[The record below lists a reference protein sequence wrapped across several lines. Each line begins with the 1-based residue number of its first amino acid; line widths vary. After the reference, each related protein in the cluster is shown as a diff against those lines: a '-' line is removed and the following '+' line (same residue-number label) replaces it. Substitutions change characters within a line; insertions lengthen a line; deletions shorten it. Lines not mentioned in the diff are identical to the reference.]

1 MQEQDIA
8 LVEPQREEAENP
20 SAFSIKEFLLA
31 CKHYW
36 YWFVI
41 TAVLGGVLMFIYSRT
56 QPMRYVSFAY
66 ILVKND
72 KTSGNISEN
81 SLFTDLGIIDR
92 SQTVQNEIYVIRS
105 TQLLE
110 QVVNRL
116 NIDVSY
122 YVEPHLRRI
131 NIYKSS
137 PIEVKFLKEIPRS
150 GITVYVNLIDD
161 TQCQYR
167 FSTEDDWTTAKYGQS
182 IESPKGP
189 MLITRSPAYRSD
201 TEYEEIIAVAE
212 NPRRKAEHM
221 WDRLTVKKASQE
233 TSVISLQYDGDNY
246 QECCDIL
253 NALIDVYNQD
263 GINDKNRVAQNTEN
277 FIIERI
283 ASLGKS
289 LGGIDSE
296 IAQIKIRNN
305 VPDIGS
311 AAGSYLSSSERY
323 YDDAAQLETQLSLV
337 RYIRDYLRDDRNKN
351 ALIPSNTG
359 INDLGIEG
367 LISTYNEEAVKY
379 NKLAAGSSADNPW
392 TLEQEKTLATLHAN
406 IVRSVDNLYS
416 TLSIKLR
423 QAQAQESIAR
433 AKVSSVPAQEQ
444 QITDVLRQQKIK
456 EDLYLYLLNKREE
469 NALRLAI
476 AEPNAKILE
485 YAGGDETPYGAADRR
500 NVMMGIIIGLIIPA
514 IIIYLIMWIRS
525 LDTKIHGASDIETG
539 SSIPFLG
546 EVPLKEKEYE
556 DKELVVSENG
566 TDRVSEAMRI
576 IYNNFEYVTDKNRE
590 GGAVVQVTSTI
601 PGEGKSFITANL
613 AMSLALAGNRVIL
626 LDLDLRKGNISK
638 TLGIKGRHGLSGYLS
653 GRNTDLDQIII
664 HGIAD
669 GKGKICENLD
679 AISIGTVPP
688 NPVALIMSERFDD
701 LIATLRARYD
711 YVVFDTVPYN
721 IIADAAIINKQADV
735 TIYVIRAEMIDRR
748 FLTDLDRMYREHKIN
763 NMCTLLTGVDV
774 EKSYYGYGSPYGYKY
789 GGRYGSYGYR
799 YGYGREGERKSKKK
813 KFNIFGIFP

>member
-20 SAFSIKEFLLA
+20 NAFSIKEFFLA

-36 YWFVI
+36 YWFLI
-41 TAVLGGVLMFIYSRT
+41 TAVLGAVIMFIYSRT
-56 QPMRYVSFAY
+56 QPMRYTAYAY

-72 KTSGNISEN
+72 KTSGNISDN
-81 SLFTDLGIIDR
+81 ALFTDLGIIDR
-92 SQTVQNEIYVIRS
+92 SQSVQNEIYVIRS

-131 NIYKSS
+131 NIYKGS
-137 PIEVKFLKEIPRS
+137 PIEVKFLKEVPRS
-150 GITVYVNLIDD
+150 GVTVYVKIDDD
-161 TQCQYR
+161 TQCSYR
-167 FSTEDDWTTAKYGQS
+167 FSPEGEWATAKYGQS
-182 IESPKGP
+182 VESPKGP
-189 MLITRSPAYRSD
+189 MIITRSPAYKSD

-233 TSVISLQYDGDNY
+233 TSVISMQYNGDNY

-253 NALIDVYNQD
+253 NCLIDVYNQD

-305 VPDIGS
+305 VPDIGT
-311 AAGSYLSSSERY
+311 AAGSYLGSSERY

-337 RYIRDYLRDDRNKN
+337 KYMRDYLRDERNKN

-392 TLEQEKTLATLHAN
+392 ALEQEKTLATLHAN
-406 IVRSVDNLYS
+406 IVRSVDNLYG

-423 QAQAQESIAR
+423 QTQAQGSIAR
-433 AKVSSVPAQEQ
+433 AKVSSVPVQEQ

-469 NALRLAI
+469 NALRMAI

-500 NVMMGIIIGLIIPA
+500 NVMMGFIIGLLIPA
-514 IIIYLIMWIRS
+514 VIIYLILWIRS
-525 LDTKIHGASDIETG
+525 LDTKIHGASDIETN

-566 TDRVSEAMRI
+566 TDRVSEAMRM
-576 IYNNFEYVTDKNRE
+576 IYNNFEYVTDKNLD

-653 GRNTDLDQIII
+653 GRNTNLDDIII

-688 NPVALIMSERFDD
+688 NPVALIMSERFTE
-701 LIATLRARYD
+701 LVATLRSRYD

-721 IIADAAIINKQADV
+721 IIADAAIINKHADV

-748 FLTDLDRMYREHKIN
+748 FLSDLDRMYREHKVN

-799 YGYGREGERKSKKK
+799 YGYGRDSERKKK
-813 KFNIFGIFP
+813 KKKINFFGLFS